1 MTSRQYDAIDE
12 RVADEIKRL
21 HKRHPRLGH
30 DGLLDALVQ
39 QDIHVDPEEFERFMK
54 EHRIR
59 AERPWKPWKWAGL
72 AGWWPFWGSIVH
84 HGPMRRW
91 RLWRK

>member
-39 QDIHVDPEEFERFMK
+39 QDIHVDPEEFGRFMK

-72 AGWWPFWGSIVH
+72 AGRWPFWGSIVH
-84 HGPMRRW
+84 HRPIRRW